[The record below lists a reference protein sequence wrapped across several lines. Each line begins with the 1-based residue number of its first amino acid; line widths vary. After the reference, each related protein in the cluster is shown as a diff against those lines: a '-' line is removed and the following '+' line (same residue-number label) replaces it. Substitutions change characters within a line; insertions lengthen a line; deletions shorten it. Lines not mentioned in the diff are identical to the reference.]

1 MNNIT
6 QFTSTY
12 SKGILKVEATT
23 PNPTFSHLLNV
34 NCKTVNHPNE
44 RAYILKK
51 VNFYSFRKYMEQT
64 NGNGFNWYDWY
75 MTNRANAETFNAAIA
90 GYINHI
96 ENRTAVYVSKDGSK
110 LDRLI
115 YSAIETAKGIDKL
128 IVLQQS

>member
-1 MNNIT
+1 MNNNAK
-6 QFTSTY
+6 FTTVY

-44 RAYILKK
+44 RTHILKR

-64 NGNGFNWYDWY
+64 NGTTFNWYDWY
-75 MTNRANAETFNAAIA
+75 MDNRANAETFNTAIA

-96 ENRTAVYVSKDGSK
+96 EKRTAIYVSKDGSK
-110 LDRLI
+110 LDRLV
-115 YSAIETAKGIDKL
+115 YDAIETGKGIDNL